1 MTKADSL
8 STLSTDT
15 LMRTFY
21 VYTLSPSGSRS
32 FVGTVNAD
40 NQGEI
45 LRALTR
51 EFSAT
56 DIHWSIST
64 NPPPSPLL
72 AHRVGTD
79 GKLYRH

>member
-1 MTKADSL
+1 MHLVTRKTL
-8 STLSTDT
+8 TMRTYYVFTLSST
-15 LMRTFY
+15 
-21 VYTLSPSGSRS
+21 GSRS

-40 NQGEI
+40 TDHEV

-64 NPPPSPLL
+64 TPPPSPLL
-72 AHRVGTD
+72 AHRVGSD
-79 GKLYRH
+79 GRLYRH